1 MLIIL
6 AVLLLIAL
14 IVSYIAFRIGLYYP
28 LPHPDE
34 PHQIPKSSQHRVYKS
49 RILSM
54 VREME
59 ALPYEQ
65 VYITSY
71 DGLRLFG
78 RYYHVKDGAPVEIQF
93 HGYKGNA
100 FQDLCAINRV
110 ARNAGRNT
118 IVVDQRAHGKSD
130 GQVIG
135 MGTKE
140 RFDCQRWAKYA
151 EERFGADTPLI
162 LSGVSMGGGTVLMA
176 SDLELPQS
184 VRCIVA
190 DCPFSSPLDIMR
202 KMTHDKPAK
211 KLIYP
216 FALIG
221 AVVFGHVNMRSS
233 SPVLS
238 VPKAKVPI
246 LLIHGQ
252 ADKFVPPAMSAAV
265 EKACTGYVR
274 RELFPKAGHN
284 LSAFSDYPRY
294 EKLINEFVDDALRC
308 KQMGNGI
315 LIYDTITYDE
325 THQKI
330 VEDGINSIKEVLFGD
345 NIHQIRQLLFCLDL
359 YLDPYY
365 GNRLPYEKE
374 VYDLLQELVVTSQDD
389 EIIYGCLSL
398 IESYACVPLTIMEQ
412 NFAKIKDSQKPYAKY
427 ILEQP

>member
-1 MLIIL
+1 MLFIIAGILL
-6 AVLLLIAL
+6 AVILV
-14 IVSYIAFRIGLYYP
+14 VSYIAFRIGLYYP

-34 PHQIPKSSQHRVYKS
+34 PHQIPKSRQHMAYKN

-59 ALPYEQ
+59 ALPCEE
-65 VYITSY
+65 VYITSH

-100 FQDLCAINRV
+100 FQDLCALNRV
-110 ARNAGRNT
+110 ARSAGRNT
-118 IVVDQRAHGKSD
+118 IVVDQRSHGRSD
-130 GQVIG
+130 GQVIA

-151 EERFGADTPLI
+151 EARFGPDTPII
-162 LSGVSMGGGTVLMA
+162 LSGASMGGGTVLMA
-176 SDLELPQS
+176 SDLELPES

-221 AVVFGHVNMRSS
+221 AVVYGHVNMRSS

-238 VPKAKVPI
+238 VGKAKVPI

-252 ADKFVPPAMSAAV
+252 ADRFVPPRMSAAV
-265 EKACTGYVR
+265 EAACTGYVR

-294 EKLINEFVDDALRC
+294 EKLVNEFVDDAL
-308 KQMGNGI
+308 NGRI
-315 LIYDTITYDE
+315 
-325 THQKI
+325 
-330 VEDGINSIKEVLFGD
+330 
-345 NIHQIRQLLFCLDL
+345 
-359 YLDPYY
+359 
-365 GNRLPYEKE
+365 
-374 VYDLLQELVVTSQDD
+374 
-389 EIIYGCLSL
+389 
-398 IESYACVPLTIMEQ
+398 
-412 NFAKIKDSQKPYAKY
+412 
-427 ILEQP
+427 

>member
-1 MLIIL
+1 MFFII
-6 AVLLLIAL
+6 AGVLLAAILV
-14 IVSYIAFRIGLYYP
+14 VSYIAFRIGLYYP

-34 PHQIPKSSQHRVYKS
+34 PHQIPKSRQHMAYKN

-59 ALPYEQ
+59 ALPYEE
-65 VYITSY
+65 VYITSH

-100 FQDLCAINRV
+100 FQDLCALNRV
-110 ARNAGRNT
+110 ARSAGRNT
-118 IVVDQRAHGKSD
+118 IVVDQRSHGRSD
-130 GQVIG
+130 GQVIA

-151 EERFGADTPLI
+151 EERFGPDTPII
-162 LSGVSMGGGTVLMA
+162 LSGASMGGGTVLMA
-176 SDLELPQS
+176 SDLELPES

-221 AVVFGHVNMRSS
+221 AVVYGHVNMRSS

-238 VPKAKVPI
+238 VGKAKVPI

-252 ADKFVPPAMSAAV
+252 ADRFVPPRMSAAV
-265 EKACTGYVR
+265 EAACTGYVR

-284 LSAFSDYPRY
+284 LSAFSDFPRY
-294 EKLINEFVDDALRC
+294 EKLVNEFIDDAL
-308 KQMGNGI
+308 NGRI
-315 LIYDTITYDE
+315 
-325 THQKI
+325 
-330 VEDGINSIKEVLFGD
+330 
-345 NIHQIRQLLFCLDL
+345 
-359 YLDPYY
+359 
-365 GNRLPYEKE
+365 
-374 VYDLLQELVVTSQDD
+374 
-389 EIIYGCLSL
+389 
-398 IESYACVPLTIMEQ
+398 
-412 NFAKIKDSQKPYAKY
+412 
-427 ILEQP
+427 

>member
-1 MLIIL
+1 MLVIL
-6 AVLLLIAL
+6 SVLLLIAL

-34 PHQIPKSSQHRVYKS
+34 PHQIPKSSQHRVYKK

-54 VREME
+54 VQEME
-59 ALPYEQ
+59 ALPYEP
-65 VYITSY
+65 VYITSN

-130 GQVIG
+130 GQVIA

-151 EERFGADTPLI
+151 AERFGVDTPII

-211 KLIYP
+211 KLLYP

-252 ADKFVPPAMSAAV
+252 ADRFVPPAMSAAV
-265 EKACTGYVR
+265 EQACTGYVR
-274 RELFPKAGHN
+274 RVLFPKAGHN

-294 EKLINEFVDDALRC
+294 ERLINEFVYDALRC

-330 VEDGINSIKEVLFGD
+330 VEDGINSIKEVLFGE
-345 NIHQIRQLLFCLDL
+345 NTHLIRQLLFCLDF